1 MQHLIE
7 RENNVLVRLID
18 DYLFITTDE
27 SDAKNFL
34 EVMKR
39 GHPEYGCFI
48 SQEKTLIN
56 FGYGDAN
63 ISELNVGGIL
73 HPEKKCMLFIVGFSK
88 SYLFLTCV
96 HSSLS
101 MVWIPH

>member
-7 RENNVLVRLID
+7 KENNVLLRLID

-56 FGYGDAN
+56 FGNGDAN

-73 HPEKKCMLFIVGFSK
+73 YPEKKCMLSIVDVSMW
-88 SYLFLTCV
+88 YLFLTYAR
-96 HSSLS
+96 SRLS
-101 MVWIPH
+101 VVWIPH